1 MCPNKNCRKEFNS
14 PESVYLHQI
23 ETDHFDQKERI
34 IEEFKE
40 GDNVLLNKDCT
51 WSEQHKFCKLAYSK
65 DNLIAFDREEAI
77 CASPDHW
84 QLISPKEKTIEEVQ
98 VGDVLVKEGSFNLT
112 VELVSGNIVIVSVS
126 IYHGN
131 ISTINYH
138 IKQLEKDGW
147 KIKQPEPEK
156 KEWQQIFLE
165 AGTKE
170 LGIDCSPLIK
180 TVSDILSSK

>member
-1 MCPNKNCRKEFNS
+1 MQNFKVGDKVKLTTVCTGMKADFVYTVETRINGSNS
-14 PESVYLHQI
+14 QYLCVM
-23 ETDHFDQKERI
+23 D
-34 IEEFKE
+34 E
-40 GDNVLLNKDCT
+40 GGWSCLNT
-51 WSEQHKFCKLAYSK
+51 
-65 DNLIAFDREEAI
+65 
-77 CASPDHW
+77 DHW
-84 QLISPKEKTIEEVQ
+84 QLISPKERDIEDVQ

-147 KIKQPEPEK
+147 KIKQPEVEK